1 MDDLLKISRDIDK
14 KNEQMLLDLSLETA
28 EPTEVKG
35 RIHSVECFD
44 SHHGPGVR
52 YVIFLKGCSMRCM
65 YCMDSDTWDPDTDDM
80 QTAEELLD
88 HAERYHSYWRNG
100 GGITVSGGEPLLQI
114 DFLLELFRQAKE
126 RGIHTCIDT
135 SLQPFSGEE
144 PFFSKFAVLM
154 QLTDL
159 VIADIKHIDPDE
171 HIKLTGRPFDSIRE
185 GFEYLSEIKK
195 KLWIRQVL
203 VPGINVDHIGEIART
218 VAEAGASIYNI
229 IPLIPQHQLKDCP
242 PPTCEEIEGAIRAAQ
257 EYIDVFRHCHRCRA
271 DAVGIPGGKDFG
283 DEVYMQRL
291 SAKDTFSHG

>member
-203 VPGINVDHIGEIART
+203 VPGINDSDSTLKKTREFIESLENVEKIEVLPYSHVHEDKWEALGLSFPLKGVETPGKEKLKHAENILKGLYGGT
-218 VAEAGASIYNI
+218 V
-229 IPLIPQHQLKDCP
+229 
-242 PPTCEEIEGAIRAAQ
+242 
-257 EYIDVFRHCHRCRA
+257 
-271 DAVGIPGGKDFG
+271 
-283 DEVYMQRL
+283 
-291 SAKDTFSHG
+291 